1 MKKTNNKTKT
11 ITKKKTTNTKKTITK
26 NKKNTKKKLDK
37 VYILLL
43 GIMLLL
49 GIFIIYL
56 LVVLAN
62 KTKEVDNKEA
72 SIVIPIIELNKSYD
86 IEVELKDLKVGEE
99 YVFKVTNFIEDS
111 INKKEISY
119 NIDVKNESGADFTIY
134 KNESKK
140 DLASQEKEF
149 MIVNNKLKAK
159 EKQTDTYI
167 LKLKEKENIN
177 NDSKIIINIIS

>member
-11 ITKKKTTNTKKTITK
+11 TTKKKTTNTKKTITK

-37 VYILLL
+37 VDILLL

-111 INKKEISY
+111 INKKEILY
-119 NIDVKNESGADFTIY
+119 NIDVKNESGALFSIY
-134 KNESKK
+134 KN
-140 DLASQEKEF
+140 LC
-149 MIVNNKLKAK
+149 
-159 EKQTDTYI
+159 
-167 LKLKEKENIN
+167 
-177 NDSKIIINIIS
+177 

>member
-11 ITKKKTTNTKKTITK
+11 TTKKKTTNTKKTITK

-37 VYILLL
+37 VDILLL

-111 INKKEISY
+111 INKKEILY
-119 NIDVKNESGADFTIY
+119 NIDVKNESGANFTIY